1 MINALEKCCQNSYQV
16 RNELICVFVI
26 RPIRELIEIV
36 LASDHFG
43 ADHKSRAGNRAAS
56 RPADRVVTARPDLL

>member
-1 MINALEKCCQNSYQV
+1 MINALQKCCQNSYQV

-26 RPIRELIEIV
+26 RPIRKLIELV

-43 ADHKSRAGNRAAS
+43 ADHNSI
-56 RPADRVVTARPDLL
+56 V